1 MVVAGRARAA
11 PDVAGAGELG
21 LVAALVAQGRAR
33 PRRRRGKLTMAYLNC
48 VVLKEE
54 ESHERMTSWS
64 HQTVV

>member
-1 MVVAGRARAA
+1 MVAGRAKDA

-21 LVAALVAQGRAR
+21 SVAALVARGRAR